1 MKKQTIE
8 NIMAVICT
16 ICTILFLAALCS
28 GCGHNVHQL
37 GMGSSFRLGSGEF
50 SLAYNDG
57 LFLNS
62 VNRENMR
69 FSAEIDSTVGASYDP
84 ATGSFKGIKSIC
96 VETGPQLTGY
106 TAEVAKA
113 SPEAVS
119 AYYDA
124 LRAYY
129 QSGAEKPVQP
139 LISDAKSKDA
149 SKSVSDIIKEALKMA
164 KGIVDGKEADEGK
177 DAVFECDGDCEYSDL
192 TGNADIGYQLS
203 IATKLLEYDGEQ
215 RTFADTGESYKK
227 TLEHFIAEILFYRG
241 RGHRNTPL
249 RVKRVTVTGGVVAD
263 LMYEYI
269 DRNGER
275 RDITCPSCVFMNDED
290 AE

>member
-16 ICTILFLAALCS
+16 ICTILFLTALCA

-84 ATGSFKGIKSIC
+84 ATGSFKGIKSIT

-139 LISDAKSKDA
+139 LISDSKSKEA
-149 SKSVSDIIKEALKMA
+149 SKSVSDIIKDALKMA
-164 KGIVDGKEADEGK
+164 K
-177 DAVFECDGDCEYSDL
+177 
-192 TGNADIGYQLS
+192 
-203 IATKLLEYDGEQ
+203 ATDGE
-215 RTFADTGESYKK
+215 AASDPDVEYPDNDGLHGPDVSGGDYECESC
-227 TLEHFIAEILFYRG
+227 EPAV
-241 RGHRNTPL
+241 P
-249 RVKRVTVTGGVVAD
+249 
-263 LMYEYI
+263 
-269 DRNGER
+269 
-275 RDITCPSCVFMNDED
+275 D

>member
-8 NIMAVICT
+8 NIMAVVAT
-16 ICTILFLAALCS
+16 ICTILFLTVLCA

-113 SPEAVS
+113 SPEAVA

-129 QSGAEKPVQP
+129 KSGAEKPVQP
-139 LISDAKSKDA
+139 L
-149 SKSVSDIIKEALKMA
+149 VSDEKSAAASMS
-164 KGIVDGKEADEGK
+164 V
-177 DAVFECDGDCEYSDL
+177 
-192 TGNADIGYQLS
+192 ADILKSLAPKAKAAEGEAEAS
-203 IATKLLEYDGEQ
+203 SDPDVEYPDNDGLHGP
-215 RTFADTGESYKK
+215 DVSGE
-227 TLEHFIAEILFYRG
+227 
-241 RGHRNTPL
+241 
-249 RVKRVTVTGGVVAD
+249 D
-263 LMYEYI
+263 YEC
-269 DRNGER
+269 E
-275 RDITCPSCVFMNDED
+275 SCEPAVPD

>member
-1 MKKQTIE
+1 MNSKTSMTLKH
-8 NIMAVICT
+8 VIVT
-16 ICTILFLAALCS
+16 LFGFLATFLLTD
-28 GCGHNVHQL
+28 CGHNVHQL

-113 SPEAVS
+113 SPEAVA

-129 QSGAEKPVQP
+129 QFGAEKPVQP
-139 LISDAKSKDA
+139 LISDSKSKEA
-149 SKSVSDIIKEALKMA
+149 SKSVSDIIKDALKMA
-164 KGIVDGKEADEGK
+164 KAAE
-177 DAVFECDGDCEYSDL
+177 
-192 TGNADIGYQLS
+192 
-203 IATKLLEYDGEQ
+203 
-215 RTFADTGESYKK
+215 GES
-227 TLEHFIAEILFYRG
+227 
-241 RGHRNTPL
+241 
-249 RVKRVTVTGGVVAD
+249 AD
-263 LMYEYI
+263 PDVEYPADNGLHGPDVSGDNYEC
-269 DRNGER
+269 E
-275 RDITCPSCVFMNDED
+275 SCEPAVPD
-290 AE
+290 AK